1 MSAFFS
7 TILPFIIVLGVLVFV
22 HEYGHFWVGR
32 RNGVRVST
40 FSIGFGPELFG
51 WTDSQG
57 TRWKLS
63 AIPLGGYVKFFGD
76 QDVSSTTVDK
86 SLENTLS
93 DAEKAT
99 MLHNKTPLQRIAV
112 AVAGP
117 AANYIFAI
125 FVLTALIAIKGM
137 PTAPAI
143 IGTIKAD
150 SFAEKIGL
158 KVNDKIIRF
167 GDRDIKKFDDC
178 VKALPEL
185 TGKDTVITIERA
197 DAKIDLPAKLYTEEN
212 GQRKPIKLL
221 GIGSGGEPTYEKTSV
236 INAFGKSIH
245 YCYSM
250 SVKILKMLGGMI
262 TGSAGGDVGG
272 LISIAEMAKESWHG
286 GIAAL
291 VMFMA
296 MLSINLGLI
305 NLLPVPM
312 LDGGHILLCSIEA
325 IRGRALPEKLQE
337 RIFMVGVT
345 LVLGLM
351 VYSNVA
357 DLIRKKAWFMNAF
370 SFIGNLFGIK

>member
-1 MSAFFS
+1 MPAFFS
-7 TILPFIIVLGVLVFV
+7 TILPFILVLSVLVFV

-51 WTDSQG
+51 WTDSHG

-86 SLENTLS
+86 SLESTLS

-125 FVLTALIAIKGM
+125 AALTILIAMKGL
-137 PTAPAI
+137 PTAPAV
-143 IGTIKAD
+143 IGSIKAD

-158 KVNDKIIRF
+158 KTNDKIIRF
-167 GDRDIKKFDDC
+167 GDHDIKKFDDC
-178 VKALPEL
+178 VNALGEL
-185 TGKDTVITIERA
+185 AGKDTMITIERA
-197 DAKIDLPAKLYTEEN
+197 GAKMDFQAKLYTDEN

-221 GIGSGGEPTYEKTSV
+221 GIGSGGEPIYEKTSV
-236 INAFGKSIH
+236 INAFGKSVH

-250 SVKILKMLGGMI
+250 SIKILKMLGTMI
-262 TGSAGGDVGG
+262 TGNAGGDVGG
-272 LISIAEMAKESWHG
+272 LGSIAKMAKDSWHG
-286 GIAAL
+286 GFAAFTL
-291 VMFMA
+291 FMA

-337 RIFMVGVT
+337 RIFMVGVAF
-345 LVLGLM
+345 VVGLM

-357 DLIRKKAWFMNAF
+357 DLVRFKVLSHLGDLI
-370 SFIGNLFGIK
+370 GIK

>member
-7 TILPFIIVLGVLVFV
+7 TILPFIIALSILVFV

-40 FSIGFGPELFG
+40 FSIGFGPEIFG
-51 WTDSQG
+51 WTDAHG

-86 SLENTLS
+86 KLENTLS

-99 MLHNKTPLQRIAV
+99 MLHNKSPLQRIAV

-125 FVLTALIAIKGM
+125 IALTILIAMKGM
-137 PTAPAI
+137 PTAPAV
-143 IGTIKAD
+143 IGSIKAD

-158 KVNDKIIRF
+158 KTNDKIIRF
-167 GDRDIKKFDDC
+167 GDHDIKKFDDC
-178 VKALPEL
+178 VKAVSEL
-185 TGKDTVITIERA
+185 AGKDTTITIERA
-197 DAKIDLPAKLYTEEN
+197 GAKMDFSAKLYIDEN
-212 GQRKPIKLL
+212 GHRKPIKSL
-221 GIGSGGEPTYEKTSV
+221 GIGSGGEPMYEKTSI
-236 INAFGKSIH
+236 INAFGKSVH

-250 SVKILKMLGGMI
+250 SIKILQMLGSII
-262 TGSAGGDVGG
+262 TGNAGGDVGG
-272 LISIAEMAKESWHG
+272 LGSIGKMAKESWQLG
-286 GIAAL
+286 FSAFTL
-291 VMFMA
+291 FMA

-345 LVLGLM
+345 FVVGLM
-351 VYSNVA
+351 IYSNVA
-357 DLIRKKAWFMNAF
+357 DLVRFKVFAYL
-370 SFIGNLFGIK
+370 GNLIGIK

>member
-7 TILPFIIVLGVLVFV
+7 TILPFILVLSVLVFV

-51 WTDSQG
+51 WTDVQG

-76 QDVSSTTVDK
+76 QDISSTTVDK
-86 SLENTLS
+86 KLENTLS
-93 DAEKAT
+93 DAEKET

-125 FVLTALIAIKGM
+125 VVLTVLIVMKGM
-137 PTAPAI
+137 PTAPAV
-143 IGTIKAD
+143 IGTIKAN

-158 KVNDKIIRF
+158 KVNDKIVRF
-167 GDRDIKKFDDC
+167 GEHDIKKFDDC
-178 VKALPEL
+178 VKALSEL
-185 TGKDTVITIERA
+185 TGKDVAITVDRNGSKL
-197 DAKIDLPAKLYTEEN
+197 DFQAKLYTEEN

-221 GIGSGGEPTYEKTSV
+221 GIGSGGEPMYEKTSV
-236 INAFGKSIH
+236 INALGKSIH

-250 SVKILKMLGGMI
+250 SVQILKMLGSMI
-262 TGSAGGDVGG
+262 TGNAGGDVGG
-272 LISIAEMAKESWHG
+272 LISIGKMASESWNG
-286 GIAAL
+286 GLATLA
-291 VMFMA
+291 MFMA

-325 IRGRALPEKLQE
+325 IRGRALSEKLQE
-337 RIFMVGVT
+337 RIFMVGVA
-345 LVLGLM
+345 LVLSLM

-357 DLIRKKAWFMNAF
+357 DVIREKSSFFKAFTYLGSLI
-370 SFIGNLFGIK
+370 GIK

>member
-1 MSAFFS
+1 MFCQ
-7 TILPFIIVLGVLVFV
+7 
-22 HEYGHFWVGR
+22 YGHFWVGR

-51 WTDSQG
+51 WTDAHQ
-57 TRWKLS
+57 TRWRVSL
-63 AIPLGGYVKFFGD
+63 IPLGGYVKFFGD

-117 AANYIFAI
+117 AANYLFAI
-125 FVLTALIAIKGM
+125 IVLTALIAMKGM
-137 PTAPAI
+137 PTAPAV

-158 KVNDKIIRF
+158 KLNDKIIRF
-167 GDRDIKKFDDC
+167 GNHDIKKFDDC
-178 VKALPEL
+178 VKALSEFS
-185 TGKDTVITIERA
+185 GKDTNITIERA
-197 DAKIDLPAKLYTEEN
+197 GTKIDFQAKLYSEEN

-221 GIGSGGEPTYEKTSV
+221 GIGSGGEPNYEKTSI
-236 INAFGKSIH
+236 INAFVKSVH

-250 SVKILKMLGGMI
+250 SVKILQMLGTMI
-262 TGSAGGDVGG
+262 TGNAGGDVGG
-272 LISIAEMAKESWHG
+272 LISIGKMAKESWNG
-286 GIAAL
+286 GISAL

-325 IRGRALPEKLQE
+325 IRGRPLPEKIQE
-337 RIFMVGVT
+337 RIFMVGVA
-345 LVLGLM
+345 LVLSLM

-357 DLIRKKAWFMNAF
+357 DIVREKSWFMGVF
-370 SFIGNLFGIK
+370 SSIGSLFGIK

>member
-7 TILPFIIVLGVLVFV
+7 TILPFILVLGILVFV

-51 WTDSQG
+51 WTDAHQ
-57 TRWKLS
+57 TRWRVSL
-63 AIPLGGYVKFFGD
+63 IPLGGYVKFFGD

-117 AANYIFAI
+117 AANYLFAI
-125 FVLTALIAIKGM
+125 IVLTALIAMKGM
-137 PTAPAI
+137 PTAPAV

-158 KVNDKIIRF
+158 KLNDKIIRF
-167 GDRDIKKFDDC
+167 GNHDIRKFDDC
-178 VKALPEL
+178 VKALSEFS
-185 TGKDTVITIERA
+185 GKDTTITIERA
-197 DAKIDLPAKLYTEEN
+197 GTKIDFQAKLYSEEN

-221 GIGSGGEPTYEKTSV
+221 GIGSGGEPNYEKTSI
-236 INAFGKSIH
+236 INAFVKSVH

-250 SVKILKMLGGMI
+250 SVKILQMLGTMI
-262 TGSAGGDVGG
+262 TGNAGGDVGG
-272 LISIAEMAKESWHG
+272 LISIGKMAKESWNG
-286 GIAAL
+286 GISAL

-325 IRGRALPEKLQE
+325 IRGRALPEKIQE
-337 RIFMVGVT
+337 RIFMVGVA
-345 LVLGLM
+345 LVLSLM

-357 DLIRKKAWFMNAF
+357 DIVREKSWFMGVF
-370 SFIGNLFGIK
+370 SSIGSLFGIK

>member
-1 MSAFFS
+1 MSAFLS
-7 TILPFIIVLGVLVFV
+7 TILPFILVLSVLVFV

-51 WTDSQG
+51 WTDAHG

-86 SLENTLS
+86 KLENTLS
-93 DAEKAT
+93 DAEKAM

-117 AANYIFAI
+117 AANYLFAVI
-125 FVLTALIAIKGM
+125 ALTALISVKGM

-143 IGTIKAD
+143 IGSIKAD
-150 SFAEKIGL
+150 SFAEKVGL

-167 GDRDIKKFDDC
+167 GDQDIKKFDDC

-185 TGKDTVITIERA
+185 SGKETTIIIERA
-197 DAKIDLPAKLYTEEN
+197 GTKIDLPVKLYTEQN
-212 GQRKPIKLL
+212 GQREPIKLL
-221 GIGSGGEPTYEKTSV
+221 GIGSGGEATYEKTS
-236 INAFGKSIH
+236 ILNAFGQSVQ
-245 YCYSM
+245 YCYVM
-250 SVKILKMLGGMI
+250 SIKILKMLGTMI

-272 LISIAEMAKESWHG
+272 LISIGKMAKESWHG

-291 VMFMA
+291 TLFMA

-312 LDGGHILLCSIEA
+312 LDGGHILLCTIEA
-325 IRGRALPEKLQE
+325 LRGRPLPEKLQE
-337 RIFMVGVT
+337 RIFMVGVVF
-345 LVLGLM
+345 VLGLM

-357 DLIRKKAWFMNAF
+357 DIIREKSWFIGVF
-370 SFIGNLFGIK
+370 SSIGNLLGIK